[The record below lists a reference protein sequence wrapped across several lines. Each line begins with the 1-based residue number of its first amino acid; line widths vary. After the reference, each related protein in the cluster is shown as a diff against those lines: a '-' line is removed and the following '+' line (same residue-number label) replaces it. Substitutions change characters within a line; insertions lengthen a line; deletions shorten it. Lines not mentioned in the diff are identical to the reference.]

1 MNKKMS
7 AVFVDCTPDIAPLL
21 SKQIVELAPS
31 THIYNTEPLNEDEL
45 IDRLQPYAIAVVY
58 MAFLSEKVLVS
69 CPKLKSVVYL
79 STGLATHV
87 DMEAASRLG
96 IDIHGIKGYGDRAV
110 AEHTIALMFAAARKI
125 GFMDRAVRDGSWSLQ
140 RGFEVESRTFGVIGL
155 GGIGIEVAR
164 IANALGMRVI
174 GWNRTKIEPCVPC
187 HILDVDELIGES
199 DVISLHLTL
208 CDETENFID
217 KRRIDLIKKG
227 SILINT
233 ARAQLV
239 NEAALLDALNADQFF
254 AALDVFH
261 EEPPKPDSSICTSRN
276 VLLSSHS
283 GWYTGEAIARLLVLG
298 FKKLTHEVKRLD
310 PDI

>member
-21 SKQIVELAPS
+21 SKQIVELAPP

-125 GFMDRAVRDGSWSLQ
+125 GVMDRGVRGGSWFLQ
-140 RGFEVESRTFGVIGL
+140 RGFEVQSRTFGVIGL

-164 IANALGMRVI
+164 IAYALGMRVI
-174 GWNRTKIEPCVPC
+174 GWNRSKIEPGVPC
-187 HILDVDELIGES
+187 HILDVDDEWIW
-199 DVISLHLTL
+199 SL
-208 CDETENFID
+208 
-217 KRRIDLIKKG
+217 
-227 SILINT
+227 S
-233 ARAQLV
+233 LV
-239 NEAALLDALNADQFF
+239 DGYN
-254 AALDVFH
+254 
-261 EEPPKPDSSICTSRN
+261 
-276 VLLSSHS
+276 LLSFLDENLDI
-283 GWYTGEAIARLLVLG
+283 EAELMGGFNAWKEKVEGLMGQPDTLV
-298 FKKLTHEVKRLD
+298 EVS
-310 PDI
+310 